1 MAVLVAV
8 VVCVSVSVVRVR
20 VRVRVRECRRWMDVS
35 EDRERDVG
43 ECVC

>member
-8 VVCVSVSVVRVR
+8 VVCVSLSV
-20 VRVRVRECRRWMDVS
+20 VRVRECRRWMDVS

-43 ECVC
+43 KGVC